1 MSSNNMSSRSQ
12 NKTGGKRDNRGARG
26 RSGGRGRGRGRGR
39 GGGRR
44 YNNRRYNNKAP
55 IRKVPEKPMTP
66 MEKLRATNMPAYVR
80 IVQAKRINE
89 MEEKYIE
96 DKFVEKPKIPYI
108 PRAFTRNSGTKDA
121 DSVSREL
128 AGDGWNYQDGEF
140 LHPYTTAK
148 IHKKV
153 RKTCSDGV
161 ISLPMYDSY
170 MDEKG
175 VSSNIMNSDNMPVYF
190 SENTYVCESCPGSMA
205 YNIKQHKFK
214 DFWDT
219 RRGKRTLIKYAYQEN
234 RRKKKEMYN
243 NMKKQEQKGLEDYQN
258 AKRRL
263 RS

>member
-12 NKTGGKRDNRGARG
+12 NKTRGKRDNRAGRG

-96 DKFVEKPKIPYI
+96 DKLVENPKIPYI

-128 AGDGWNYQDGEF
+128 GEAGWNYQDGEF

-148 IHKKV
+148 IHNKV
-153 RKTCSDGV
+153 RKNCRDGV

-175 VSSNIMNSDNMPVYF
+175 VSSNIMNADNMPVYF
-190 SENTYVCESCPGSMA
+190 SENTYVCESCPSSMA
-205 YNIKQHKFK
+205 YNIKQHNFQ

-219 RRGKRTLIKYAYQEN
+219 RKGKRTMKKYAYREN
-234 RRKKKEMYN
+234 RLKRKEMFN
-243 NMKKQEQKGLEDYQN
+243 NMKKQEQKGLEDYQK
-258 AKRRL
+258 AKKSL

>member
-12 NKTGGKRDNRGARG
+12 NKNTFNKGGRG

-44 YNNRRYNNKAP
+44 YNNRRYNNSAP
-55 IRKVPEKPMTP
+55 IRKAPVKQLTP

-80 IVQAKRINE
+80 IVQAKRIDE
-89 MEEKYIE
+89 MENKYIE
-96 DKFVEKPKIPYI
+96 DKFDENPKIPYI
-108 PRAFTRNSGTKDA
+108 PTAFTHNSGAKDA

-128 AGDGWNYQDGEF
+128 GEAGWNYQDGEF

-161 ISLPMYDSY
+161 ISLPIYDAH
-170 MDEKG
+170 MDEQG
-175 VSSNIMNSDNMPVYF
+175 VSSNIMNSDNVPVYF
-190 SENTYVCESCPGSMA
+190 SESTYICESCPGSMA
-205 YNIKQHKFK
+205 YNIKQHNFQ

-219 RRGKRTLIKYAYQEN
+219 RRGKRTMKKYAYQEQ
-234 RRKKKEMYN
+234 REKRKEMYN
-243 NMKKQEQKGLEDYQN
+243 KMKKQEQKGLEDYQL

>member
-12 NKTGGKRDNRGARG
+12 NKNTFNKGGRG
-26 RSGGRGRGRGRGR
+26 RSGGRGRGRGR

-44 YNNRRYNNKAP
+44 YNNRRYNNSAP
-55 IRKVPEKPMTP
+55 IRKAPEKPMTP

-80 IVQAKRINE
+80 IVQAKRIDE
-89 MEEKYIE
+89 MENKYIE
-96 DKFVEKPKIPYI
+96 DKFDEKPKIPYI
-108 PRAFTRNSGTKDA
+108 PTGFTYNSGTKDA

-128 AGDGWNYQDGEF
+128 GEAGWNYQDGVF

-148 IHKKV
+148 IHNKV
-153 RKTCSDGV
+153 RKNCRDGV

-175 VSSNIMNSDNMPVYF
+175 VSSNIMNSDNIPVYF

-205 YNIKQHKFK
+205 YNIKQHKFN
-214 DFWDT
+214 DFWNT
-219 RRGKRTLIKYAYQEN
+219 RRGKRTMKKYAYQEN
-234 RRKKKEMYN
+234 RQKRKEMYN
-243 NMKKQEQKGLEDYQN
+243 KMKRQEQKGLEDYQN